1 MQFYQTLYTSQL
13 SPDFQPTE
21 LASWLHSVALA
32 WLTDNERETLV
43 HPITSEEILSV
54 ISLFP
59 LGKSSWPNGLPIEF
73 YKVNGELLAPVLASL
88 YSDCLKEGALPESM
102 SHAHIVLIYKHS
114 KDPSSCVSYRPIAL
128 LNVDFKILTKL
139 ISRQVQ
145 PLLPNIIDS
154 DQTGFMSGRA
164 TDVNLRRLYTNIHAS
179 HLNIGS
185 RVIASLAIEKA
196 FDTLEWPFLWEVLHR
211 MGFPMVSIK

>member
-59 LGKSSWPNGLPIEF
+59 LGKSSWRTAF
-73 YKVNGELLAPVLASL
+73 
-88 YSDCLKEGALPESM
+88 
-102 SHAHIVLIYKHS
+102 
-114 KDPSSCVSYRPIAL
+114 L
-128 LNVDFKILTKL
+128 LNFIKL
-139 ISRQVQ
+139 
-145 PLLPNIIDS
+145 
-154 DQTGFMSGRA
+154 
-164 TDVNLRRLYTNIHAS
+164 
-179 HLNIGS
+179 
-185 RVIASLAIEKA
+185 
-196 FDTLEWPFLWEVLHR
+196 
-211 MGFPMVSIK
+211 MVSF